1 MNNFAQLEMSVRQ
14 WAKLWNIATNTI
26 YDRIRKYD
34 RVRKKEIQLN
44 ENNKITPAEMSRVF
58 GNPRPTKKVQWT
70 LKNEHWT
77 AQTKPLWSVQISLLE
92 QPQPKK
98 KFLGIFYKN
107 IYNFLN
113 YKLSMLLQTSSSSRF
128 AARKMWISI
137 TFSTIWKMMRYSPL
151 FVRFRCENPLNCT
164 VSTCLGFCANKS
176 IFATIWRACFL
187 GILSK

>member
-113 YKLSMLLQTSSSSRF
+113 YKLSM
-128 AARKMWISI
+128 
-137 TFSTIWKMMRYSPL
+137 
-151 FVRFRCENPLNCT
+151 
-164 VSTCLGFCANKS
+164 
-176 IFATIWRACFL
+176 FL
-187 GILSK
+187 